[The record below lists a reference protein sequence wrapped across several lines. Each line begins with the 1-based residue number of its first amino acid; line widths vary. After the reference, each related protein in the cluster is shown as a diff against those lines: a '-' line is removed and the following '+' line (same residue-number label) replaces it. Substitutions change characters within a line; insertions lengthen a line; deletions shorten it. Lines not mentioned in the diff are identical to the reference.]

1 MKKFDGMKARPAIF
15 LTGAMLLSGA
25 SALPIYAQDAEP
37 EADRVMEEVIVMG
50 RLRSAEESLQDE
62 RMDEEV
68 VTDVLGAEMIS
79 RLGDSTVAL
88 ALRRVSGLSLVGDKF
103 VYVRGLGER
112 YSNTLLNGAT
122 VPSPDLTRN
131 VLPLDVIPA
140 SIVESLK
147 VQKSYSADMP
157 ANFGGGSIDIRTKGI
172 PDEFTW
178 SIEAGLGA
186 NTETDGNVLSYSG
199 GADDRWGVDD
209 GTRALPN
216 QIGTAIQRFRGN
228 LDTQSIF
235 ATLQQEAN
243 GTPTFADAQLL
254 NRQLGAALNRN
265 ISVQDESADPDMDFK
280 ASIGNNWY
288 VSDNAE
294 FGVLASGSYKSKWR
308 QTEQL
313 SRNFN
318 FPDERTDTETEST
331 YSVEIASSINTGF
344 RYTDDHEI
352 TTTSLYLRNTDDE
365 TAINDFFNENRERSG
380 GNGFRGYR
388 LTYEQRDLTVNQ
400 VTGTHYLGAATRE
413 LFPQLAGLVEWVP
426 EELQVDWFYSQA
438 EAATDIPNEVNVLS
452 NTITDRVTGAV
463 QSSSVQLDTSAS
475 SFKFTELEDDVRSW
489 GWTAT
494 LPLVFQGTDVELSS
508 GYYHSR
514 KARSY
519 EQYQFNLGVLT
530 VADSGILTGP
540 LGNVFATANVLNT
553 ANNFVF
559 DTVNSNS
566 QSYVAA
572 TMTDAMFGKFDWTVN
587 DSWRV
592 SAGARWEDYRQVA
605 LDVNVLGFSI
615 VTPVVTTDPSVL
627 ERASFQ
633 DDAVY
638 PSVSVTYMS
647 DLWADVFQLRF
658 GYSETS
664 IRPDLREINDATYVD
679 PLTGD
684 LVDGNPGI
692 IPSSVDNYD
701 IRAEWFFDGSDNLT
715 VSLFYKDI
723 TNPIELF
730 EAPASDTTILR
741 EIVNAESATL
751 SGIEFDAYKSLEFV
765 GNGWE
770 QFFIQGNLTLL
781 DSELVAGANADAP
794 TNQKR
799 VLANA
804 SEYVANMVLGF
815 DSNSAKHTA
824 TLVYNVFGERL
835 YVAGRNGA
843 PDAFEQPFHSVDF
856 TYSWYP
862 TDNITLKLKLQN
874 LLDETVEIERQGVLI
889 FEEDPGL
896 SYSMSFQYAI

>member
-388 LTYEQRDLTVNQ
+388 LTYEQ
-400 VTGTHYLGAATRE
+400 
-413 LFPQLAGLVEWVP
+413 
-426 EELQVDWFYSQA
+426 
-438 EAATDIPNEVNVLS
+438 
-452 NTITDRVTGAV
+452 
-463 QSSSVQLDTSAS
+463 
-475 SFKFTELEDDVRSW
+475 
-489 GWTAT
+489 
-494 LPLVFQGTDVELSS
+494 
-508 GYYHSR
+508 
-514 KARSY
+514 
-519 EQYQFNLGVLT
+519 
-530 VADSGILTGP
+530 
-540 LGNVFATANVLNT
+540 
-553 ANNFVF
+553 
-559 DTVNSNS
+559 
-566 QSYVAA
+566 
-572 TMTDAMFGKFDWTVN
+572 
-587 DSWRV
+587 
-592 SAGARWEDYRQVA
+592 
-605 LDVNVLGFSI
+605 
-615 VTPVVTTDPSVL
+615 
-627 ERASFQ
+627 
-633 DDAVY
+633 
-638 PSVSVTYMS
+638 
-647 DLWADVFQLRF
+647 
-658 GYSETS
+658 
-664 IRPDLREINDATYVD
+664 
-679 PLTGD
+679 
-684 LVDGNPGI
+684 
-692 IPSSVDNYD
+692 
-701 IRAEWFFDGSDNLT
+701 
-715 VSLFYKDI
+715 
-723 TNPIELF
+723 
-730 EAPASDTTILR
+730 
-741 EIVNAESATL
+741 
-751 SGIEFDAYKSLEFV
+751 
-765 GNGWE
+765 
-770 QFFIQGNLTLL
+770 
-781 DSELVAGANADAP
+781 
-794 TNQKR
+794 
-799 VLANA
+799 
-804 SEYVANMVLGF
+804 
-815 DSNSAKHTA
+815 
-824 TLVYNVFGERL
+824 
-835 YVAGRNGA
+835 
-843 PDAFEQPFHSVDF
+843 
-856 TYSWYP
+856 
-862 TDNITLKLKLQN
+862 
-874 LLDETVEIERQGVLI
+874 
-889 FEEDPGL
+889 
-896 SYSMSFQYAI
+896 